1 MKYNHINSHNNYG
14 KYLVII
20 SFVCVVIISYF
31 NYDYLKRSVS
41 TIYLGSLYD
50 EFLNEKAGLIN
61 YFNNINLDRYNFML
75 SKNNYVRL
83 QQERAKM
90 INNYKSSGNQ
100 WAGENQYFKS
110 KILIGDKNLKGELKL
125 FGMNSDHFRSQNG
138 HSFRVKYKKAGEKF
152 GNRKFNYI
160 NPRSRDF
167 NSDFLLNLIY
177 NKLYDG
183 IRIHYKPVEVYLN
196 KNRFGIMLE
205 ESFFDKY
212 LIETNSRRES
222 VIFEFTEDG
231 QIHFN
236 YIDNKN
242 ESDYSGYI
250 LDLYRNDYEAFLNK
264 IDLNKLKS
272 VIILGLISNNAHPFS
287 TINLHWYYNPVSD
300 LIEPTI
306 RESFTTSLKNYNIEA
321 VLNEIIENNPIIK
334 DLFLDSK
341 NIFFRDLNNNLTE
354 IENIINY
361 DSEYL
366 EFKQKMIGFS
376 DKINEREMLLKY
388 NISALKK
395 QSFKKEINKKSQRIE
410 ITKDTLFKGEVIFGE
425 NTEVVISPG
434 VNVMM
439 DSALLKIKGKFKA
452 VGTEKFPIIFNG
464 IGKSGTIYFENNDQV
479 DISFVSFKNLSNQN
493 SKQTQPSSV
502 TFHNS
507 KNINITYS
515 KFERNIVG
523 DDFINFFKSSNVL
536 IKECLFKDIKSDAL
550 DSDFSEIKIIN
561 SKFINIGNDAIDGS
575 GSNIFIKNCYF
586 NNIKD
591 KAISAGENSQ
601 FQIEEG
607 IIENSEIGIVTKDFS
622 NITVKNIKLKNN
634 SLDFSSFIKKD
645 FYGNSKA
652 VFYNTTLY
660 KYLIEEGSEIIGLE
674 NITYST
680 KVEKKLYG
688 NLYGKASEK

>member
-1 MKYNHINSHNNYG
+1 MKYNHINSRNNYG

-250 LDLYRNDYEAFLNK
+250 LDLYRNNYEAFLNK

-354 IENIINY
+354 IENIIKY

-376 DKINEREMLLKY
+376 DKIDEREMFLKY

>member
-1 MKYNHINSHNNYG
+1 MKYNHINSRNNYG
-14 KYLVII
+14 KYLVVI

-31 NYDYLKRSVS
+31 NYDYLKRSIS

-61 YFNNINLDRYNFML
+61 YFNNINLERYNFML

-90 INNYKSSGNQ
+90 INNYKSFGNQ
-100 WAGENQYFKS
+100 WTGENQYFKS

-138 HSFRVKYKKAGEKF
+138 HSFRVKYTKAGEKI

-167 NSDFLLNLIY
+167 NTDFLLNLIY

-222 VIFEFTEDG
+222 VIFEFNEDG

-250 LDLYRNDYEAFLNK
+250 LDLYRNNYETFLNK

-300 LIEPTI
+300 MIEPTI
-306 RESFTTSLKNYNIEA
+306 RESFTTSLKNCNIEL
-321 VLNEIIENNPIIK
+321 VLNGIIQNNPIIK
-334 DLFLDSK
+334 DLFSDNK
-341 NIFFRDLNNNLTE
+341 NIFFKDLNKNLIE
-354 IENIINY
+354 IEKIINY
-361 DSEYL
+361 DIEYL
-366 EFKQKMIGFS
+366 GFKQKMIGFN
-376 DKINEREMLLKY
+376 DKVNQREEILKY
-388 NISALKK
+388 NISKLKK
-395 QSFKKEINKKSQRIE
+395 QSFKKEIDKKSQKIE
-410 ITKDTLFKGEVIFGE
+410 IKKDTLFKGEVIFGK

-439 DSALLKIKGKFKA
+439 DSALIKIKGTFKA
-452 VGTEKFPIIFNG
+452 IGTEKYPIIFKG

-479 DISFVSFKNLSNQN
+479 DISYVSFENLNNQN
-493 SKQTQPSSV
+493 SKQTQPSSI
-502 TFHNS
+502 TFYDS
-507 KNINITYS
+507 KNIKITYS
-515 KFERNIVG
+515 KFENNIVG

-561 SKFINIGNDAIDGS
+561 SKFLNIGNDAIDGS

-622 NITVKNIKLKNN
+622 DITVKNIKFKNN

-652 VFYNTTLY
+652 VFYNTTLH

-674 NITYST
+674 NITYSS